1 MRIQRYS
8 YSAAKLVAKE
18 FSVVADAL
26 PLAAD
31 AAVTWL
37 DLDGHLST
45 NDFEQLATAFKLH
58 PVEIEEFIHKR
69 HRPRIEFYT
78 DHVVI
83 TLKMLRLSDTTKLFQ
98 SESVTIILG
107 DHYVVTIQSGKAGDV
122 FGPVR
127 EELNNDHSRTRS
139 LDADYLLYRLLIT
152 VVNNYFMVLE
162 VLDEQ
167 VEQLEDVLVKQ
178 TDQHAVNRLYRIKRE
193 LVILRKAVWPLRE
206 VILSIERTPLSLVQ
220 AKTQVYFRDVYEQTI
235 QVIDTVESLRD
246 LMSGM
251 VEIYLSSLSNRM
263 NAVIKVLTVIT
274 TIFMPLTLIVGIF
287 GMNFKYLPWL
297 DSPIAP
303 WIVFGSMGVIV
314 CSMIVVFKHK
324 RWL

>member
-8 YSAAKLVAKE
+8 YSAAKLAAKQFDTIE
-18 FSVVADAL
+18 AAL
-26 PLAAD
+26 PLPD
-31 AAVTWL
+31 DPAVTWL
-37 DLDGHLST
+37 DLDGHLATS
-45 NDFEQLATAFKLH
+45 DFQQLATAFKLH
-58 PVEIEEFIHKR
+58 PVEIEEFVHKR

-78 DHVVI
+78 DHIVI
-83 TLKMLRLSDTTKLFQ
+83 TLKMLRLSNASKLFQ

-107 DHYVVTIQSGKAGDV
+107 DHYVVTIQSGKTGDV

-127 EELNNDHSRTRS
+127 EELNNDHSRTRT
-139 LDADYLLYRLLIT
+139 LGADYLLYRLLST
-152 VVNNYFMVLE
+152 VVNSYFSVLE

-167 VEQLEDVLVKQ
+167 VEQLEDVLVEQ
-178 TDQHAVNRLYRIKRE
+178 TDQNAVNRLYRIKRE

-206 VILSIERTPLSLVQ
+206 VISSIERTPIKLVQ
-220 AKTQVYFRDVYEQTI
+220 PESQVYYRDVYEQTI

-297 DSPIAP
+297 DSPVAP
-303 WIVFGSMGVIV
+303 WAIFGTMAVIA
-314 CSMIVVFKHK
+314 CSMIVTFKYK

>member
-8 YSAAKLVAKE
+8 YSAAKLAVSQFEAI
-18 FSVVADAL
+18 AAAL
-26 PLAAD
+26 PLPSD
-31 AAVTWL
+31 QTVTWL
-37 DLDGHLST
+37 DIDGHLST
-45 NDFEQLATAFKLH
+45 SDFEQLSAAFKLH
-58 PVEIEEFIHKR
+58 PVEIEEFVQKR

-83 TLKMLRLSDTTKLFQ
+83 TLKMLRSSNATKLFQ

-122 FGPVR
+122 FGSVR
-127 EELNNDHSRTRS
+127 EELQNEHSRTRV
-139 LDADYLLYRLLIT
+139 LGPDYLLYRLLTT
-152 VVNNYFMVLE
+152 VVNNYFTVLE

-167 VEQLEDVLVKQ
+167 VEQLEDVLVEQ

-206 VILSIERTPLSLVQ
+206 VILSIERTPVELVK
-220 AKTQVYFRDVYEQTI
+220 AETQVYYRDVYEQTI

-297 DSPIAP
+297 DSPLAP
-303 WIVFGSMGVIV
+303 WVVFGSMAVIV